1 MVGVL
6 LWWHGI
12 DEVGIQEE
20 VVHIK
25 ILVGIDH
32 GGPVIGCRQYPSVA
46 VPGVGHLLVPTV
58 VELETSPVVVAQH
71 AEPRLVAE
79 AGTLIDAFEDL
90 IELMLCRIS
99 NLVHGRPAGL
109 LNAPPVEVVAHVQD
123 VLRIFE
129 RCAGFEGVGHQH
141 LRLIVHPGHIATRRI
156 TRRLA
161 TRVEAFHQLR
171 VATKLHSVHLVPA
184 APWKDTWP
192 GPAAP
197 VIRHDGG
204 TTLRRVQRTIHATP
218 VANGKDVHLLCAVD
232 DGGGPGLA
240 FVAHGG
246 LWRYTAHTLVV
257 AITAG
262 THARIDLVACK
273 AVIARWIRASCA
285 WRHAAKGVTWRST
298 EV

>member
-1 MVGVL
+1 
-6 LWWHGI
+6 
-12 DEVGIQEE
+12 
-20 VVHIK
+20 
-25 ILVGIDH
+25 
-32 GGPVIGCRQYPSVA
+32 
-46 VPGVGHLLVPTV
+46 
-58 VELETSPVVVAQH
+58 
-71 AEPRLVAE
+71 
-79 AGTLIDAFEDL
+79 
-90 IELMLCRIS
+90 MLCRIS
-99 NLVHGRPAGL
+99 NLVHGRPTSL
-109 LNAPPVEVVAHVQD
+109 LNAAPVEVVAHVQD
-123 VLRIFE
+123 VLRVLE
-129 RCAGFEGVGHQH
+129 RCTGLEGVGHQH